1 MKFFIVF
8 NWLPLKQIK
17 HFLEDESATFSFD
30 PFEIGIIYICVK
42 YGKVNGSQDEF
53 ISITLSFITLHFFIK
68 N

>member
-1 MKFFIVF
+1 MQLSV
-8 NWLPLKQIK
+8 L
-17 HFLEDESATFSFD
+17 T

-53 ISITLSFITLHFFIK
+53 ISIILSFITLHFFIK